1 VSDLERAIAGLA
13 QFDRR
18 CPPNISLMGHFGSR
32 LVIFLGFL
40 RFSKTLCDLKFHRI
54 DNIKQRG
61 FYECLRHGQI
71 KMAAR
76 GQRPRFYIIVMSK
89 QKRKFLSFGRENKRE
104 EHRPQTETSRTNN
117 VDKDKLSDTDEREPL
132 AEPKAKAARRNF
144 QSTWLEKFKW
154 LTLDPTD

>member
-18 CPPNISLMGHFGSR
+18 YPPNIRLMGHFGSR

-40 RFSKTLCDLKFHRI
+40 SFSKTLCDLKFHRI
-54 DNIKQRG
+54 DNIKQRE

-76 GQRPRFYIIVMSK
+76 GRDSWEQV
-89 QKRKFLSFGRENKRE
+89 E
-104 EHRPQTETSRTNN
+104 
-117 VDKDKLSDTDEREPL
+117 
-132 AEPKAKAARRNF
+132 
-144 QSTWLEKFKW
+144 
-154 LTLDPTD
+154 